1 VYSCRFLSL
10 TLTTHPA
17 PVVPTRHSRCI
28 ASQTV
33 REVDARKAAAATYA
47 PVPEVI
53 YHDDD
58 TVPIHKAKPAPDF

>member
-1 VYSCRFLSL
+1 M
-10 TLTTHPA
+10 
-17 PVVPTRHSRCI
+17 PTRHSRCI

-58 TVPIHKAKPAPDF
+58 TVPIHKAKPAPEY